1 MGDIFCAHFR
11 LASPVFV
18 QFEPGQTVT
27 KQALNDRFK
36 EHPMEN
42 SRMIKGNVEP
52 PSSVKFDAKCRVP
65 SGMEGGEYDNEVFTC
80 QCWSY
85 EYAATRGDR
94 KTQHCFCV
102 YQFRSAGVCI
112 PDTLVCINR
121 LDSSS
126 FTVLPVSQ
134 LAKKR
139 VKQEKKISKVKKIT
153 KVNESETR
161 EENIQSECK
170 PRMS

>member
-1 MGDIFCAHFR
+1 MEGGHRTSKFCGSDVRVRVPHIDMGDIFCAHFR

-27 KQALNDRFK
+27 KQELNDRFK

-52 PSSVKFDAKCRVP
+52 SSSVKFDAKCRVP

-85 EYAATRGDR
+85 
-94 KTQHCFCV
+94 
-102 YQFRSAGVCI
+102 
-112 PDTLVCINR
+112 
-121 LDSSS
+121 
-126 FTVLPVSQ
+126 
-134 LAKKR
+134 
-139 VKQEKKISKVKKIT
+139 
-153 KVNESETR
+153 
-161 EENIQSECK
+161 
-170 PRMS
+170 